1 MAEYY
6 DLNPFKVDYFTK
18 CSSAYNNERTLYE
31 VVEEEAYN
39 KFAIQ
44 SRYYPVSMNKDK
56 VFGEGN
62 NKLVMRSFDF
72 MPYTES
78 GQLPLEARTVS
89 TMGILSP
96 DLFNIHISI
105 RNFNVMSTYNT
116 LGVSGVYPSYS
127 PMIGDIIYF
136 KYNKKFYRVLMV
148 KLETEIFLQGKHT
161 YTLVLEMLRD
171 VNYTF
176 SNELLFASDPIIDI
190 NPTNKDAFAI
200 NDYIDVEKERVL
212 YKPKTEECPPNDP
225 FNDWVR

>member
-1 MAEYY
+1 
-6 DLNPFKVDYFTK
+6 
-18 CSSAYNNERTLYE
+18 
-31 VVEEEAYN
+31 
-39 KFAIQ
+39 
-44 SRYYPVSMNKDK
+44 
-56 VFGEGN
+56 
-62 NKLVMRSFDF
+62 
-72 MPYTES
+72 
-78 GQLPLEARTVS
+78 
-89 TMGILSP
+89 
-96 DLFNIHISI
+96 
-105 RNFNVMSTYNT
+105 
-116 LGVSGVYPSYS
+116 
-127 PMIGDIIYF
+127 
-136 KYNKKFYRVLMV
+136 MV